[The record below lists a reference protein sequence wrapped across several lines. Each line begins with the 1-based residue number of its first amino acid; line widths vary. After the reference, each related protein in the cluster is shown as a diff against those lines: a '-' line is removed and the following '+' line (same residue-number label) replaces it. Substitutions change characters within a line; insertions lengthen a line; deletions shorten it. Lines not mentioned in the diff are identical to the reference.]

1 MYTATTY
8 LVTTGVTGLDIQWL
22 LYYIDSYSVALKQS
36 LVKQNFVERASVF
49 HVSRRP
55 VSETRFSSP

>member
-49 HVSRRP
+49 HVSRRR